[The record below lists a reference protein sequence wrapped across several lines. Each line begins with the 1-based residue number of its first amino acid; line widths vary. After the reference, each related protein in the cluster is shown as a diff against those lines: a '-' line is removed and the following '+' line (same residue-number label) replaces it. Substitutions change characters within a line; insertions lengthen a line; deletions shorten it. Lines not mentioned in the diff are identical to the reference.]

1 MQKVTGKSKVRE
13 CFVFTIVAHFKHRRG
28 QKCIF
33 NICVLKSLLTLHQI
47 MAMNKFVLLLKKNCL
62 DMDNQQL
69 LLVSS

>member
-33 NICVLKSLLTLHQI
+33 NICVLKSLLTLHQKNGNEQI
-47 MAMNKFVLLLKKNCL
+47 CFVIEEKLFGYG
-62 DMDNQQL
+62 
-69 LLVSS
+69 